1 MNPILLTPWLELD
14 MIIRLLTAVVLGGII
29 GYERQA
35 EKKPAG
41 LRTTALVCVGATLFT
56 ILSIYAFSP
65 GSEPSRVAA
74 GVVIGIGFIGA
85 GTILRRSGSVVGL
98 TTAATIWVV
107 AAIGLSIGAGYYLV
121 GFFTAVMAFIILRLP
136 W

>member
-1 MNPILLTPWLELD
+1 MSPFHVVPWLEIEML
-14 MIIRLLTAVVLGGII
+14 IRLLVSGVVSGII

-41 LRTTALVCVGATLFT
+41 MRTTALVGMGATLFT
-56 ILSIYAFSP
+56 ILSFYAFGASA
-65 GSEPSRVAA
+65 EPSRLAA

-85 GTILRRSGSVVGL
+85 GTILRRSGIVVGL

-107 AAIGLSIGAGYYLV
+107 AAIGIALGTGYYLI
-121 GFFTAVMAFIILRLP
+121 GLFAAVMSYIILRLP